1 MLIFRYYYLR
11 EIATKSYGSLEVRE
25 ISPSPGIF
33 SGPNE
38 DISVRCKGRNGEE
51 REGSSRK
58 REFSGRG
65 MAIKSAKR
73 I

>member
-1 MLIFRYYYLR
+1 M
-11 EIATKSYGSLEVRE
+11 RE

-65 MAIKSAKR
+65 MAIKSTKR